1 MKTCLKC
8 GKKHDGS
15 FGSGKFCS
23 ITCANSRT
31 FSQKSIEKKSLVNKG
46 QIPWNKGV
54 KWRHTETSCLHCG
67 KIIKHWLSTPKKYHS
82 DCWLKVSGGY
92 RKGSGIGKKGWYK
105 GFWCDS
111 SYELA
116 WVIYHI
122 DHEIPFARN
131 TKKYQYEWEGK
142 IKNYIP
148 DFICNGELIEIKGYV
163 NEQTKAKIKSIDNLK
178 VLFKKDLKKEFDYVE
193 STYGKNFT
201 ELYSK

>member
-1 MKTCLKC
+1 MKNCLKC
-8 GKKHDGS
+8 GKEHDGS

-23 ITCANSRT
+23 ITCANSRN
-31 FSQKSIEKKSLVNKG
+31 FSQKSIEKKSLANKG

-54 KWRHTETSCLHCG
+54 KWRHTETFCLHCG
-67 KIIKHWLSTPKKYHS
+67 KIIAHWLSTPKKYHS

-201 ELYSK
+201 ELYFK